1 MGIFRIL
8 AVHRAHAFIR
18 YSWLN
23 SGDPAV
29 RWRVPAA
36 RMCSIEVPAWAT
48 ALSRGLPRYRSR
60 KAVFEMTGTR
70 HTGAGNRLTL
80 LVTSMNS
87 GRLLSYLIAASLSLT
102 LIGAAFARD
111 DNEGVVV
118 RRPSVTRKLV
128 SEETL
133 EAHALRQYRGML
145 QAAQSKAALLPK
157 EHPQVVRLHAISQ
170 KIIPHATKWNEQANG
185 WKWEVNVIGSQQI
198 NAFCMPGGKIAFF
211 LGILDKLELTD
222 NEVAMVMGHEMA
234 HALREHARARLAKT
248 RLTGLGAQALSSLL
262 GLGDLGQAGLSAGA
276 QLLTLKFSRGDESE
290 ADLIGMELAARA
302 GYDPRAGITLWQKM
316 TAAAKRAPPQWL
328 STHPA
333 SGKRVADMNLQID
346 RVLPLYAH
354 ATNRDL
360 STLPP
365 YRSNLEALRRLQSQR
380 RE

>member
-1 MGIFRIL
+1 
-8 AVHRAHAFIR
+8 
-18 YSWLN
+18 
-23 SGDPAV
+23 
-29 RWRVPAA
+29 
-36 RMCSIEVPAWAT
+36 
-48 ALSRGLPRYRSR
+48 
-60 KAVFEMTGTR
+60 MTETR
-70 HTGAGNRLTL
+70 HTGSAHRPTSF
-80 LVTSMNS
+80 VTSIKS
-87 GRLLSYLIAASLSLT
+87 GRFIAYLTAASLSLT
-102 LIGAAFARD
+102 LIGDAFARD

-118 RRPSVTRKLV
+118 RRPSITRKLV

-157 EHPQVVRLHAISQ
+157 DHPQVVRLHAISQ
-170 KIIPHATKWNEQANG
+170 KIIAHATKWNEQAKD

-211 LGILDKLELTD
+211 LGILDKLELSD
-222 NEVAMVMGHEMA
+222 DEVAMVMGHEMA

-276 QLLTLKFSRGDESE
+276 QLLTLKFSRGDESD

-316 TAAAKRAPPQWL
+316 SAAAKRAPPQWL

-333 SGKRVADMNLQID
+333 SVKRIADMNKQID

-365 YRSNLEALRRLQSQR
+365 YRSNLEDLRRLQAQR
-380 RE
+380 REKQPTATGGQREPVY